1 MCVIT
6 VADRKIEILPGR
18 HTWLEAVHRNNMARR
33 KIVPNPVW
41 NRIFLDKDEAG
52 GFKPLSK
59 EIVAAWPLY
68 TGTAGVIGAEG
79 KPLGKRVETTCN
91 YSGGRKAAIYEAS
104 AGQDGLVDTA
114 VLCDHSFAPD
124 GTPTIS
130 LSDAR
135 TGTPILTEEGML
147 AAAEVI
153 VRFNGNVYLHQF
165 KIRKGG
171 DFENVGDEWT
181 RSCISDCTVLG
192 LVARDFSNWRDV
204 DGRRDVGLINRP
216 FLQFGVAVE
225 AGGGKAPGEAR
236 MATRRVYP

>member
-1 MCVIT
+1 MGVIT
-6 VADRKIEILPGR
+6 VADRKIEMLPGR
-18 HTWLEAVHRNNMARR
+18 HIWLEAVHRSNMARM

-52 GFKPLSK
+52 RFKPVPD

-68 TGTAGVIGAEG
+68 TGTAGVMGTKG
-79 KPLGKRVETTCN
+79 KPLGKRVETECN
-91 YSGGRKAAIYEAS
+91 YSGGRKTAIYEAIS
-104 AGQDGLVDTA
+104 GQEGLVDTA

-124 GTPTIS
+124 GTPLIS

-135 TGTPILTEEGML
+135 TGRPISTDEGML

-171 DFENVGDEWT
+171 DFEKVGDEWT
-181 RSCISDCTVLG
+181 HSYTPDCTVLG
-192 LVARDFSNWRDV
+192 LVARDFSNWRDI
-204 DGRRDVGLINRP
+204 DARRDVGLFNRRL
-216 FLQFGVAVE
+216 LQFGVAVE
-225 AGGGKAPGEAR
+225 ASGGKAPGEA
-236 MATRRVYP
+236 